1 MLSIQE
7 LLVCA
12 LALPVS
18 RKSIPVPLSVF
29 LDEARDVAK
38 LYRAHYA
45 PRAARDGAPGHAGFV
60 SFGPLFPADLADEVD
75 RIRGLVLS
83 HDTLHVARKTANLS
97 EARAEARAVA
107 GEIAGVVGSVFS
119 LSSAPRQ
126 LLIAARRA
134 TPNPA
139 THAQWAT
146 FLDALVALAS
156 PLAAELNG
164 AGGFRA
170 ESLERATVL
179 AEELR
184 AAEQA
189 EKEPKVA
196 AAGSDCDLRDRYVQ
210 LLRQRMAAIR
220 SRARYL
226 FRFLPELKQK
236 FTSAYE
242 RETKQAARE
251 KRRVASKP
259 IALLPNP
266 ASRGRRSRLRL
277 VRSRGRRP
285 E

>member
-29 LDEARDVAK
+29 LDEAHDVAK

-83 HDTLHVARKTANLS
+83 HDALHVARKTANLS

-107 GEIAGVVGSVFS
+107 GEIAGVVGSVFP

-139 THAQWAT
+139 THSQ
-146 FLDALVALAS
+146 L
-156 PLAAELNG
+156 
-164 AGGFRA
+164 
-170 ESLERATVL
+170 SLIHIS
-179 AEELR
+179 
-184 AAEQA
+184 
-189 EKEPKVA
+189 EP
-196 AAGSDCDLRDRYVQ
+196 
-210 LLRQRMAAIR
+210 
-220 SRARYL
+220 
-226 FRFLPELKQK
+226 
-236 FTSAYE
+236 T
-242 RETKQAARE
+242 
-251 KRRVASKP
+251 
-259 IALLPNP
+259 
-266 ASRGRRSRLRL
+266 
-277 VRSRGRRP
+277 RP
-285 E
+285 Y